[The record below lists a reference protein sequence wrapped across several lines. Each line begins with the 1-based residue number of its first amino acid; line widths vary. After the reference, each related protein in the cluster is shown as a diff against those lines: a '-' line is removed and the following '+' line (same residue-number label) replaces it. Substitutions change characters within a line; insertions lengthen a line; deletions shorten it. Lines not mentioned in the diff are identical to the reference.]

1 MLKAQKMQFHS
12 LQVDHSWDGSI
23 FLPLREAL
31 LHFKGVFVP
40 LREVYVHLGDS
51 VYTGRYLCIRKRQ
64 QCLRKRPGGALILV
78 WEACEPLIQCSE
90 YTILCLL
97 CTLCILWIFCNLA
110 STDPK
115 VLLCFSYS
123 CRSAHVFGYVCRC
136 CVTFLLTAQFWGMSV
151 HVGSHFS
158 DGRV

>member
-23 FLPLREAL
+23 LLPLREAL

-78 WEACEPLIQCSE
+78 WEVCEPLIQCSE
-90 YTILCLL
+90 YPILCLL
-97 CTLCILWIFCNLA
+97 CTLCILWIFCNLQA
-110 STDPK
+110 LK
-115 VLLCFSYS
+115 VCSVFHTRAALLTYL
-123 CRSAHVFGYVCRC
+123 GYVCRC
-136 CVTFLLTAQFWGMSV
+136 CITFLLTAQFWGMSV